1 MVLWPKYQI
10 GWLRKTRPPANL
22 ATFLFIWNKVL
33 KKIQSLS
40 FSDKNVQ
47 SYFQWLLSS
56 IKCWTEDNKYFC
68 HYGGSPAPL
77 RWQNSIIKDKMYIS
91 KQQEILS
98 ARLDHTNLVKNMQTI
113 LINFHLL
120 VNLLIVR
127 RREIFSSKTNYIC
140 IWNIVRTWTWT

>member
-1 MVLWPKYQI
+1 MVWWPKYQI
-10 GWLRKTRPPANL
+10 GWWRKTRPPANL

-68 HYGGSPAPL
+68 HYAPPPSPL
-77 RWQNSIIKDKMYIS
+77 TWQNSIIKDKIYIS
-91 KQQEILS
+91 KQQEVLS

-113 LINFHLL
+113 LINFPSSDCNCEEEL
-120 VNLLIVR
+120 
-127 RREIFSSKTNYIC
+127 RREIFKSKTNY
-140 IWNIVRTWTWT
+140 T